1 MNYLLRLSPI
11 FLLAFSLFLTACNPG
26 LKYTP
31 KEPKIPPRDQ
41 ITMGNGE
48 NSYIISDGFEQEG
61 ATFTFKE
68 IKIEGNGWLVMH
80 PFKDGKPHGTVYV
93 GATYVKHGKNKNVSI
108 TVDDMPVPQENY
120 ILMLHWD
127 VNQDKV
133 FDFGDGINVPDA
145 PLFEGNQMVALQFQ
159 AKP

>member
-1 MNYLLRLSPI
+1 MNYQLLTSVKLLLLS
-11 FLLAFSLFLTACNPG
+11 ALFLIGCNPG

-48 NSYIISDGFEQEG
+48 NSYIVSEGFSQDG

-108 TVDDMPVPQENY
+108 TVEDMPVPQENY

-127 VNQDKV
+127 VNQNKV

-145 PLFEGNQMVALQFQ
+145 PLFEGTKMVALQFQ

>member
-1 MNYLLRLSPI
+1 MNYRLLFTTHQFILASLI
-11 FLLAFSLFLTACNPG
+11 LLGCNAG

-48 NSYIISDGFEQEG
+48 NSYIISDGFEQDG

-93 GATYVKHGKNKNVSI
+93 GATYVRHGKNKNVSI

-127 VNQDKV
+127 INQNKV

-145 PLFEGNQMVALQFQ
+145 PLFEGTKMIALQFQ